1 MSGRRKP
8 DLSSPITRI
17 SRWMVVVCL
26 ILMCF
31 ATGFAAKEKAAP
43 PAPSIETL
51 QPKSKD
57 DINKLLSRL
66 SDEQVRQILIQ
77 QLEKTLPKANQS
89 SQSSGQSGGIH
100 TLESFSILFEQRV
113 LELGRYLPQFFPDM

>member
-1 MSGRRKP
+1 MGRRKKSE
-8 DLSSPITRI
+8 SSSTITLI
-17 SRWMVVVCL
+17 SRLVFIAFL
-26 ILMCF
+26 ILF
-31 ATGFAAKEKAAP
+31 GFNTGVAAKEKAAP

-77 QLEKTLPKANQS
+77 QLEKNLPPA
-89 SQSSGQSGGIH
+89 SQSSRSGRTLRRNARAGI
-100 TLESFSILFEQRV
+100 ILH
-113 LELGRYLPQFFPDM
+113 LI